1 MLTCPMERQPMSAC
15 AVFMKTRYKSTKL
28 LQQTGDKLSIA
39 YCQTEEEGSGGKKS
53 ERETAMKAGEN
64 SVPSRH
70 GSRSWATGYDEE
82 YLRESAQ
89 PVHRPRPQKCPLR
102 SLARPFSPLP
112 SLSCDVTQQPESW
125 QSKLWSKPRYSL
137 LTEAWADE
145 GKPGKRWS
153 KKRKCNETHILGF
166 EAQSVFITV

>member
-1 MLTCPMERQPMSAC
+1 MLAAKKPMLTCPMERQPTSAC

-28 LQQTGDKLSIA
+28 LQQAGDKLSTA
-39 YCQTEEEGSGGKKS
+39 YCQTLGEEEGSGGKKS

-89 PVHRPRPQKCPLR
+89 PVHRPRPQKCPPR
-102 SLARPFSPLP
+102 SSARPFSPLP

-125 QSKLWSKPRYSL
+125 QSKLWSKPPLFASHRSMRGRRK
-137 LTEAWADE
+137 T
-145 GKPGKRWS
+145 GKKM
-153 KKRKCNETHILGF
+153 E
-166 EAQSVFITV
+166 